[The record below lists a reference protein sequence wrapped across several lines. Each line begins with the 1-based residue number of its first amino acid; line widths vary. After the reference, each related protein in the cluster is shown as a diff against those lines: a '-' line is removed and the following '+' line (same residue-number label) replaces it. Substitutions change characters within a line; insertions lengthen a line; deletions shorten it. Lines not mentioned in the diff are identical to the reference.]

1 VETTEGG
8 FFNHQ
13 DRQSVRVEWQEIFQL
28 SSHRFYGTHDL
39 KGGLSFAHSSYDG
52 YQQFQPVNIVGVA
65 GYPLDRIEFSPAS
78 TFSVDQNGA
87 AWFTGDK
94 WTILNHLAFDLGLRF
109 DRDTTAGS
117 INTAPRA
124 GFVFTL
130 PGDGKTQLKG
140 GAGMFCARI
149 PLNLPAFPYYP
160 HRTVLQLNPVG
171 QIQQL
176 TTYLNQPPASL
187 RDPRSEAWNLQLDRQ
202 VTSTLLVR
210 ASYQQRN
217 TVHEFVLTP
226 TVSGDTGVLSLRNS
240 GRQSYREFQV
250 TGRYQIGRGTLS
262 ASYTRS
268 RAYGDLNDFN
278 QFFGNDP
285 QVAIQSNQRARPAL
299 RCPESSPSV
308 GRTSSSL
315 EIDRLTHVRCAYG
328 VPLFR
333 HQSITRVC
341 GTP

>member
-1 VETTEGG
+1 VSFALFPQKLDYLGLNTFTPQPATPNLHERGYQAGLQHRYITTSGSLLSSQLSFRHFNADVLPNSSAPYQLLVETTEGG

-210 ASYQQRN
+210 ASYQQRIR
-217 TVHEFVLTP
+217 
-226 TVSGDTGVLSLRNS
+226 SMSLS
-240 GRQSYREFQV
+240 
-250 TGRYQIGRGTLS
+250 
-262 ASYTRS
+262 
-268 RAYGDLNDFN
+268 
-278 QFFGNDP
+278 
-285 QVAIQSNQRARPAL
+285 
-299 RCPESSPSV
+299 
-308 GRTSSSL
+308 
-315 EIDRLTHVRCAYG
+315 
-328 VPLFR
+328 
-333 HQSITRVC
+333 
-341 GTP
+341 